1 TDGSTTPDDV
11 GWGRVAR
18 RKQSDFIGRRSL
30 DRVANRAGGR
40 NQLVGLQ
47 ALDAAQPLRAGG
59 HLLVGENRQP
69 PALTDGWITSAA
81 FSPTLGRHIALG
93 MLKDGRERLGSVLTV
108 CDEDDRYRVKVVPSA
123 FHDPENQKL
132 GA

>member
-1 TDGSTTPDDV
+1 M
-11 GWGRVAR
+11 
-18 RKQSDFIGRRSL
+18 
-30 DRVANRAGGR
+30 
-40 NQLVGLQ
+40 GLQ
-47 ALDAAQPLRAGG
+47 ALDSGQPLRAGG

-69 PALTDGWITSAA
+69 PAPTDGWITSAA

-108 CDEDDRYRVKVVPSA
+108 CDEDERYRVKVVPSA
-123 FHDPENQKL
+123 FHDPENKKL